1 MKETGGQNKKTDDD
15 VEEMVKIFLSE
26 EIRTGR
32 ETTTWLCELARN
44 SWLHCLIHAGSQ
56 KEQKGEETEN
66 VGWNS

>member
-32 ETTTWLCELARN
+32 ETTT
-44 SWLHCLIHAGSQ
+44 
-56 KEQKGEETEN
+56 
-66 VGWNS
+66 